1 MAAGRGGGLV
11 LARQNEAP
19 HLDLT
24 AGLHHPWPPRTA
36 RRGPDRSGRPYG
48 SLLELAVA
56 VFLILLNGVFSLSE
70 LAVVSAR
77 RVRLK
82 AMADGGRRGAVA
94 ALSLAENPGRFLST
108 VQIGITLVGILAG
121 AVSGAALGGHLTD
134 ILEARGVSSRVAEP
148 LGYSLVIVLITYLSV
163 VVGELVPKNLALRN
177 PEAIA
182 CAVAPL
188 MTVVSKVAAPVVW
201 LLDVS
206 TRGIFRIF
214 GQTTESESA
223 VTEEEI
229 RTVMAE
235 AETAGILEVDER
247 KMISGVL
254 RLGDRAVRSVMTP
267 RTEVEWID
275 LDEDETRLRQRL
287 AATTHSR
294 LPVGKG
300 SPDNMLGVIQV
311 REVLAP
317 FLDGGHVV
325 DIRSHMRNA
334 PVVPDT
340 LDALDALTVLR
351 EAEVPMAL
359 VHDEYG
365 HFEGLATPADI
376 LDAIAGAFRSDEG
389 GSDPEAVRRDD
400 GSWLLAGWMPVDEMA
415 DMLGLTL
422 PERRSYE
429 TVAGLVI
436 GELQHLPT
444 TGEAVNTL
452 GWRFEVV
459 DLDGRRV
466 DKVLARPLE
475 AIAA

>member
-1 MAAGRGGGLV
+1 
-11 LARQNEAP
+11 
-19 HLDLT
+19 
-24 AGLHHPWPPRTA
+24 
-36 RRGPDRSGRPYG
+36 
-48 SLLELAVA
+48 LLEFAVA

-77 RVRLK
+77 RARLK
-82 AMADGGRRGAVA
+82 GMAESGRRGAA
-94 ALSLAENPGRFLST
+94 TALALAENPGRFLST

-121 AVSGAALGGHLTD
+121 AVSGAALGGQLTEL
-134 ILEARGVSSRVAEP
+134 LEAQGVPERIASP
-148 LGYSLVIVLITYLSV
+148 LGYVLVIAVITYLSV
-163 VVGELVPKNLALRN
+163 VIGELVPKNFALRN
-177 PEAIA
+177 AEGIA

-188 MTVVSKVAAPVVW
+188 MSVVSKIAAPVVW
-201 LLDVS
+201 LLDAS
-206 TRGIFRIF
+206 TKLIFRIL
-214 GQTTESESA
+214 GQPTESENA

-267 RTEVEWID
+267 RTEVEWLD
-275 LDEDETRLRQRL
+275 LDDDEPKLRQRL

-294 LPVGKG
+294 LPVGEG
-300 SPDNMLGVIQV
+300 SPDNMLGVVQV

-317 FLDGGHVV
+317 LLDGGRI

-351 EAEVPMAL
+351 EAEVPVAL

-389 GSDPEAVRRDD
+389 GDEPEAVRRED

-444 TGEAVNTL
+444 AGEAVDTL

-466 DKVLARPLE
+466 DKILAKRLE
-475 AIAA
+475 AAAA